1 MPMFVKTIDNV
12 ISKDLLRLVQE
23 ELRWM
28 QYTKHESVVGDGNV
42 FFNSETSGHS
52 THQILFEIFNE
63 KLNLNH
69 KVIRSY
75 VNCYPPQIGGN
86 FHQDDGDHTYLFFP
100 DESENIEKLGDLQF
114 KDGATVSYKTNRL
127 VVFDAK
133 LHHRADQNLTNQ
145 LRHTIAWKTLI

>member
-63 KLNLNH
+63 KLNFL
-69 KVIRSY
+69 VS
-75 VNCYPPQIGGN
+75 GN
-86 FHQDDGDHTYLFFP
+86 L
-100 DESENIEKLGDLQF
+100 
-114 KDGATVSYKTNRL
+114 
-127 VVFDAK
+127 
-133 LHHRADQNLTNQ
+133 
-145 LRHTIAWKTLI
+145 

>member
-1 MPMFVKTIDNV
+1 MYPTSWHTANGASN
-12 ISKDLLRLVQE
+12 ISLTGSHPV
-23 ELRWM
+23 
-28 QYTKHESVVGDGNV
+28 SVSFASN
-42 FFNSETSGHS
+42 
-52 THQILFEIFNE
+52 Q
-63 KLNLNH
+63 
-69 KVIRSY
+69 VIRSY

-114 KDGATVSYKTNRL
+114 KDGPTVSYKTNRL

>member
-52 THQILFEIFNE
+52 THQILVLCICM
-63 KLNLNH
+63 NLLEMYGFLRGVH
-69 KVIRSY
+69 LY
-75 VNCYPPQIGGN
+75 VP
-86 FHQDDGDHTYLFFP
+86 
-100 DESENIEKLGDLQF
+100 
-114 KDGATVSYKTNRL
+114 
-127 VVFDAK
+127 
-133 LHHRADQNLTNQ
+133 
-145 LRHTIAWKTLI
+145 LRKK